1 MHEPP
6 ELIFE
11 FGREFAEWICRYGN
25 VCAKSKSKKNREY
38 YFAPSFNFIWVRLK
52 IGKVTGVFT
61 KCFLFRKNSRRRVFR
76 FDSEFFFIP
85 A

>member
-38 YFAPSFNFIWVRLK
+38 YFAPTFNFIWECFP
-52 IGKVTGVFT
+52 FT
-61 KCFLFRKNSRRRVFR
+61 
-76 FDSEFFFIP
+76 E
-85 A
+85 

>member
-25 VCAKSKSKKNREY
+25 VCAKSKSKKK
-38 YFAPSFNFIWVRLK
+38 SGI
-52 IGKVTGVFT
+52 
-61 KCFLFRKNSRRRVFR
+61 LFCADF
-76 FDSEFFFIP
+76 
-85 A
+85 